1 MKKGITILS
10 LLLLVAACDKPSG
23 EGGTSAIEGK
33 ILVLEG
39 FYNVFTQSFDT
50 TALYY
55 SENEDVYIIY
65 GSDSSSIYN
74 DSFETSWDGSYR
86 FDYLRKGNYVLY
98 AYSDCDSCPSGK
110 EPVFWE
116 VTIGKN
122 NQVYQISDQVIRK

>member
-1 MKKGITILS
+1 MKKAITILS

-65 GSDSSSIYN
+65 GSDSSNIYN
-74 DSFETSWDGSYR
+74 DSFETSWDGTYR

-98 AYSDCDSCPSGK
+98 AYSDCDICPSGK

-116 VTIGKN
+116 VTIDKN
-122 NQVYQISDQVIRK
+122 NQLYQISDQVIRK

>member
-23 EGGTSAIEGK
+23 EGGTSAIEG
-33 ILVLEG
+33 
-39 FYNVFTQSFDT
+39 
-50 TALYY
+50 
-55 SENEDVYIIY
+55 EDVYIIY

-74 DSFETSWDGSYR
+74 DSFETSWDGTYR

-116 VTIGKN
+116 VTIDKN
-122 NQVYQISDQVIRK
+122 NQLYQISDQVIRK

>member
-10 LLLLVAACDKPSG
+10 LLILVAACDKPSG

-74 DSFETSWDGSYR
+74 DSFETSWDGTYR

-98 AYSDCDSCPSGK
+98 AYSDCDNCPSGK

-116 VTIGKN
+116 VTIDKN
-122 NQVYQISDQVIRK
+122 NQLYQISDQVIRK

>member
-10 LLLLVAACDKPSG
+10 LLVLVAACDKPSG

-74 DSFETSWDGSYR
+74 DSFETSWDGTYR

-98 AYSDCDSCPSGK
+98 VYSDCDSCPSGK

-116 VTIGKN
+116 VTIEKN
-122 NQVYQISDQVIRK
+122 NQIYQISDQVIRK

>member
-10 LLLLVAACDKPSG
+10 LLVLVAACDKPSG

-65 GSDSSSIYN
+65 GSDSSSKM
-74 DSFETSWDGSYR
+74 G
-86 FDYLRKGNYVLY
+86 
-98 AYSDCDSCPSGK
+98 
-110 EPVFWE
+110 
-116 VTIGKN
+116 
-122 NQVYQISDQVIRK
+122 ISSQAAKQS

>member
-10 LLLLVAACDKPSG
+10 LLFLVAACDKPSG
-23 EGGTSAIEGK
+23 EGGTSTIEGK
-33 ILVLEG
+33 ILALEG

-74 DSFETSWDGSYR
+74 DSFETSWDGTYR

-98 AYSDCDSCPSGK
+98 TYSDCDSCPSGK
-110 EPVFWE
+110 EPIFWE
-116 VTIGKN
+116 VTIDKN
-122 NQVYQISDQVIRK
+122 NQLYQISDQVIRK

>member
-1 MKKGITILS
+1 MKKGITIIS
-10 LLLLVAACDKPSG
+10 LLILIAACEKPPG
-23 EGGTSAIEGK
+23 EGGTSAIEGR

-55 SENEDVYIIY
+55 SENEDIYIIY
-65 GSDSSSIYN
+65 GNDSSNVYN
-74 DSFETSWDGSYR
+74 DSFETSWDGTYR

-98 AYSDCDSCPSGK
+98 TYSDCDSCSSGK

-116 VTIGKN
+116 VTIDKN
-122 NQVYQISDQVIRK
+122 NQLYQISDQVIRK